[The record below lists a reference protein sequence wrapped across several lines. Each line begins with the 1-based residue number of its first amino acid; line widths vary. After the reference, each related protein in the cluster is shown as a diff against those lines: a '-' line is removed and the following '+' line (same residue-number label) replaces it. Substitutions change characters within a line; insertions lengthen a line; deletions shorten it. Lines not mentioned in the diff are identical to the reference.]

1 MIAVSAGEF
10 ITILIFSF
18 ALFLLITGAFTAY
31 FGSGKSRKIG
41 AGLLAGGLVIGIIWA
56 YLEWQQK
63 SALGDFLKVDDL
75 GSLIVGS
82 IYVLVAALIGAGLA
96 IGLFLLT
103 IMKS

>member
-1 MIAVSAGEF
+1 MIEVSAGEF
-10 ITILIFSF
+10 LTILIFSF

-41 AGLLAGGLVIGIIWA
+41 AGLLVGGLVIGFLWA
-56 YLEWQQK
+56 LLEWQYK
-63 SALGDFLKVDDL
+63 SALGDFLAVDDL
-75 GSLIVGS
+75 GNLIVGS
-82 IYVLVAALIGAGLA
+82 ILVLIAALIGAGLA

>member
-1 MIAVSAGEF
+1 MIEIDTGEF
-10 ITILIFSF
+10 VTILIFSF

-63 SALGDFLKVDDL
+63 SAMGVLRVDDL
-75 GSLIVGS
+75 GNLIVGS
-82 IYVLVAALIGAGLA
+82 ILVLVSAIIGAVLA

>member
-1 MIAVSAGEF
+1 MIEVSAGEF

-41 AGLLAGGLVIGIIWA
+41 AGLLAGGLIIGILWA
-56 YLEWQQK
+56 FLEWQHK

-75 GSLIVGS
+75 GNLIVGS
-82 IYVLVAALIGAGLA
+82 ILVLVAAIIGAVLA

>member
-1 MIAVSAGEF
+1 MIEVDVWDF

-41 AGLLAGGLVIGIIWA
+41 AGLLAGGLIIGIIWA
-56 YLEWQQK
+56 YLAWQHK
-63 SALGDFLKVDDL
+63 NIIAVDDL
-75 GSLIVGS
+75 GNLILGS
-82 IYVLVAALIGAGLA
+82 ILVLVAAIIGAVLA

>member
-1 MIAVSAGEF
+1 MINVGSGEF

-41 AGLLAGGLVIGIIWA
+41 AGLLAGGLIIGILWA
-56 YLEWQQK
+56 FLEWQYK
-63 SALGDFLKVDDL
+63 SALGDFLAVDDL
-75 GSLIVGS
+75 GGFIVGT
-82 IYVLVAALIGAGLA
+82 ILVLVAALIGAGMA

>member
-1 MIAVSAGEF
+1 MIEIEVWDF

-41 AGLLAGGLVIGIIWA
+41 AGLLAGGLIIGIIWA
-56 YLEWQQK
+56 YLAWQHK
-63 SALGDFLKVDDL
+63 NIIDVHDL
-75 GSLIVGS
+75 GNLILGS
-82 IYVLVAALIGAGLA
+82 ILVLVAAIIGAVLA